1 MNFITES
8 LKIKKMP
15 IIMDR
20 SIPKRSLSGSGG
32 KLVKV
37 ITLSLLLFPL
47 FWYVLPAKAQNPFI
61 SKDDQRQVSSAP
73 GLPLPFLA
81 KIAFWQQQLK
91 EKMAALTRQA
101 KETGSL
107 RPLLALIMI
116 AFTYGVLHAVG
127 PGHGKAVAASYLVSR
142 GKKPGRG
149 IILGNMTALF
159 HGLSGVG
166 LVLIVHFVL
175 RKSITGSLESTAH
188 ATQIIS
194 YSLIVLLGAV
204 LLIKSLVSW
213 RRHNGNKGSS
223 NSGRSEER
231 LMNPMAVALAVG
243 MIPCPGVVLVMLFC
257 LSMNVMGL
265 GLLLAFSVILGMGV
279 TISAVG
285 VVAIG
290 GKNLALGVME
300 GRHKMAE
307 KIERGI
313 ETAASLILMTIG
325 LLFLAVTI

>member
-1 MNFITES
+1 
-8 LKIKKMP
+8 
-15 IIMDR
+15 MDR
-20 SIPKRSLSGSGG
+20 SIPKRSLSGSGA
-32 KLVKV
+32 KQAKM
-37 ITLSLLLFPL
+37 ITFGLLLFPL
-47 FWYVLPAKAQNPFI
+47 IWLVVPAKAQNPFI
-61 SKDDQRQVSSAP
+61 SKDDQRQVSPAP
-73 GLPLPFLA
+73 GLPNPFLA
-81 KIAFWQQQLK
+81 RIAFWQQQLNQ
-91 EKMAALTRQA
+91 KMAALTRQA

-107 RPLLALIMI
+107 RPLLALIII
-116 AFTYGVLHAVG
+116 AFTYGVLHAAG
-127 PGHGKAVAASYLVSR
+127 PGHGKAVAVSSLLSR
-142 GKKPGRG
+142 RKKTGRG
-149 IILGNMTALF
+149 IILGNLIALF

-166 LVLIVHFVL
+166 LVFIVHFAL
-175 RKSITGSLESTAH
+175 RKSITGSLESTAR

-204 LLIKSLVSW
+204 LLTKSLVSL
-213 RRHNGNKGSS
+213 RRHTGNKGSS
-223 NSGRSEER
+223 NNGRSEER
-231 LMNPMAVALAVG
+231 LMHPMAVALAVG

-313 ETAASLILMTIG
+313 ETAASLMLMIIG
-325 LLFLAVTI
+325 LFFLAVTI